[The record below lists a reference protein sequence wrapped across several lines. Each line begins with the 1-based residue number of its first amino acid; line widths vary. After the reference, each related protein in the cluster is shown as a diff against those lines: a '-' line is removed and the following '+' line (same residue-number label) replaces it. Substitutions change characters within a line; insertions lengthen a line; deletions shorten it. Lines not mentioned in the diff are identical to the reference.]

1 MQFYRM
7 VKKYLPEKMTAEQQL
22 EGKEQARQ
30 RSGEECFKQRKKL
43 VPKL

>member
-22 EGKEQARQ
+22 EGKKGANQPEIWR
-30 RSGEECFKQRKKL
+30 RVF
-43 VPKL
+43 